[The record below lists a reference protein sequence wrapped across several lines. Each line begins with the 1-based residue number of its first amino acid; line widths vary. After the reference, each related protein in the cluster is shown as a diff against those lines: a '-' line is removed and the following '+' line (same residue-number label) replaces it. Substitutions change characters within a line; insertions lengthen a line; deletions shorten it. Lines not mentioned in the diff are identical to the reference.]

1 MLGAFAHEIDFPK
14 AIGFPAKTRALKS

>member
-1 MLGAFAHEIDFPK
+1 MLGAFVHEIDFPK